1 MAITKSI
8 LQNKRQQYVVH
19 FYNDTGSFSSTVALT
34 DLVRSDETTSGT
46 LTVGI
51 QSFLYGTNDTST
63 IVVSRGSTSV
73 AILNGGDF
81 VDFSG
86 VGMLLGSTTAVTV
99 SFSGPGW
106 IIVDL
111 HKKAGYVEP
120 NTNVGV

>member
-1 MAITKSI
+1 M
-8 LQNKRQQYVVH
+8 VH
-19 FYNDTGSFSSTVALT
+19 MYNDANSFSSTIALT

-63 IVVSRGSTSV
+63 IIVSRGSTSI

-86 VGMLLGSTTAVTV
+86 IGMLLGSTTGITV
-99 SFSGPGW
+99 NFNGPGW
-106 IIVDL
+106 IIIDL